1 MQWKSPPPAPH
12 VIAAAC
18 AVESRISH
26 LIPLNPGESRFEF
39 SFVARG
45 GMRNRTA
52 TLARTPGYATFG
64 STSFLSSAMDSYQAS

>member
-1 MQWKSPPPAPH
+1 MQWKSAPPEPH
-12 VIAAAC
+12 IIAAAC

-26 LIPLNPGESRFEF
+26 LIPLNPGESRQELRR
-39 SFVARG
+39 ARVG
-45 GMRNRTA
+45 TRNRTA